1 MLSKSSSLRSQQTTT
16 KELIPSITASANTLA
31 TQHQHGTQEPHWQ
44 ILAAFSVNSELRWS
58 FPSKRGSDK
67 YWNWIGFQEEKWRV
81 RGLSTARMRFLTGNL
96 RCSLNFLPRTVLLE
110 VQRRRF
116 YFESHPSVGYHTC
129 RTPGELNQSH
139 SLKSMIQQLYWT
151 WWEREHVGTDSW
163 GPSSH
168 LSSLFHITHACSC
181 FCVSTNC
188 TWELWIFVDF
198 VHRRCLN
205 HIQTLSCLSASVI
218 KNSVWWKY
226 YRNVSEG
233 VMGVMFLLK
242 FAV

>member
-1 MLSKSSSLRSQQTTT
+1 
-16 KELIPSITASANTLA
+16 
-31 TQHQHGTQEPHWQ
+31 
-44 ILAAFSVNSELRWS
+44 
-58 FPSKRGSDK
+58 
-67 YWNWIGFQEEKWRV
+67 
-81 RGLSTARMRFLTGNL
+81 MRFLTGQFALFSAFPTSN
-96 RCSLNFLPRTVLLE
+96 CSVGGSVKEVLFWKSPRRWLPRRPH
-110 VQRRRF
+110 VQDAWGV
-116 YFESHPSVGYHTC
+116 EPEC
-129 RTPGELNQSH
+129 H

-151 WWEREHVGTDSW
+151 WWEREHVGTDSR

-168 LSSLFHITHACSC
+168 LSSLFHITHARSS

-188 TWELWIFVDF
+188 TWELEIFVGF
-198 VHRRCLN
+198 VHRRRLN

-218 KNSVWWKY
+218 KNSVWRKY